1 MNREIIQQLL
11 GEMQEVFVESFEEI
25 IKAKNYAEFN
35 KSYAAKTMPILLKAL
50 GKFYE
55 HLDDYIRKSEW
66 RIKNGYIIKDNAKK
80 RILTS
85 LGYIEYTKTI
95 YRDRDGYTVCLLDD
109 YVGLKPKERMMD
121 DARERILEDVI
132 DSSYRKAGI
141 VASILDSVHK
151 QTVKNLIMET
161 EIPKTINIDKDK
173 KKVVDVLYI
182 EADEDHVALQD
193 KFKKKEY
200 ITDKNGKKRKK
211 KNTIIDK
218 LVYCFEGKELEAPI
232 SKRKRLIN
240 PYYFAGVY
248 KGTNENGKLWEEVY
262 EYISS
267 RYDLEKIK
275 KIYISGDGA
284 SWIRESLNYF
294 NQAIFVMDEFH
305 ILKYTTKAT
314 NVLQDSQEEG
324 MHRIFDA
331 LRNNDKTELENT
343 FGIIFNV
350 CKTDKEKETVNECYK
365 YFMDQF
371 ESICLRFQKNEEILG
386 CSAECHVSH
395 ILSNRLSSRPM
406 GWSIKGCNNISK
418 LIAYHYNG
426 GSIAKLLERKRYRL
440 LNYNIINFKEAKEEC
455 IKNTKQDIKLAK
467 PIKKPG
473 VDPKYY
479 NVIQAELTEEGKILK
494 LMGKFN

>member
-66 RIKNGYIIKDNAKK
+66 RIKNGYIIKDNVKK

-267 RYDLEKIK
+267 RYDLDKIK

-284 SWIRESLNYF
+284 SWIREGLNYF

-305 ILKYTTKAT
+305 ILKYATKAT
-314 NVLQDSQEEG
+314 SVLQDSQEEG

-494 LMGKFN
+494 HLGKFY

>member
-66 RIKNGYIIKDNAKK
+66 RIKNGYIIKDNVKK

-284 SWIRESLNYF
+284 SWIREGLNYF

-305 ILKYTTKAT
+305 ILKYAT
-314 NVLQDSQEEG
+314 NATSVLQDSQEEG